1 MTQIKVEI
9 DDQKVLK
16 ALKSLQGATVNLE
29 PAMASI
35 GEYHV
40 RKVDQ
45 RFTQEGPGWK
55 PLSPKYG
62 AWKARQPRAIQK
74 TLQFSGLLRASINYQ
89 TSETEVRI
97 GSDRIYSA
105 RQERERPFLKPD
117 RQDEAE
123 FATIV
128 LGYLGERSEG

>member
-9 DDQKVLK
+9 DNRKVLK
-16 ALKSLQGATVNLE
+16 ALANLQDATVNLE

-35 GEYHV
+35 GEYYV

-45 RFTQEGPGWK
+45 RFVQEGPGWK
-55 PLSPKYG
+55 PLSPKYA

-89 TSETEVRI
+89 ASETEVRI
-97 GSDRIYSA
+97 GSDKIYSA
-105 RQERERPFLKPD
+105 RQEKERPFLKPD
-117 RQDEAE
+117 KQDESE
-123 FATIV
+123 FAAIV
-128 LGYLGERSEG
+128 LDYLGERSE